1 MPTSSVVFSLTAA
14 AAVTGVLTNHLPSSP
29 LLGVSTSSDEDL
41 DNDLRQGIDNIMYV
55 RFVHF
60 LHGPT
65 HRVSHILFSFLETF
79 KLLMHASSPTSIDQK
94 WYMLIHGFS
103 ILNFAKSNL
112 TFLGVPIDGG
122 SYVLVLT
129 QMQLPKFPPPR
140 FRPWRL
146 FYLVRFCQISDQ

>member
-1 MPTSSVVFSLTAA
+1 MLSSLSHTA

-65 HRVSHILFSFLETF
+65 HRLSHLLFSFLETF

-94 WYMLIHGFS
+94 WYNADSWVFNSLFT
-103 ILNFAKSNL
+103 FANL